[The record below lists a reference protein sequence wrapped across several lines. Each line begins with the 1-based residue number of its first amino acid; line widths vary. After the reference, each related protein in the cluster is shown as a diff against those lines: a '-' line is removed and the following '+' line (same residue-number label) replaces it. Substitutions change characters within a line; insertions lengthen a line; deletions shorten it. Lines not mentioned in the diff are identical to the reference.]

1 MVGKMSLD
9 YIYVGMGV
17 ARALA
22 EQFRLPE
29 EGAELVRADGYW
41 QLRMHG
47 KEAPIRVVPDR
58 RSWMSTREGVAPST
72 VALETYLNMLD
83 ALGSAYHM
91 EPAVYTH
98 EGTVC
103 HGWRL
108 VEDGQPRNIF
118 L

>member
-1 MVGKMSLD
+1 MSLE
-9 YIYVGMGV
+9 YIYVDMGV
-17 ARALA
+17 ASALA

-41 QLRMHG
+41 QLRLHG
-47 KEAPIRVVPDR
+47 EEAPIRVVADR
-58 RSWMSTREGVAPST
+58 RDWVEGREVVAPST
-72 VALETYLNMLD
+72 EALEKYLNMLD
-83 ALGSAYHM
+83 VLGSAYHL
-91 EPAVYTH
+91 EPAVYSH
-98 EGTVC
+98 GGTVR